1 MCFLFAYTIIIY
13 ISYAFW
19 FSIPLPLM
27 KLFFLRCSF
36 SVFAWLESKI
46 MTQKEWS
53 WQHLEN
59 MQKFYLLC
67 RIFVGGK
74 TGFLQGSYWNI
85 NICRKWNGFKDNQRQ
100 KCSNTCI
107 KKLLPCRRVSFF
119 FFSFFIHDVLLP
131 HVLISVFWV
140 STSMQVV
147 YEHSTVKY
155 LTVSVSSL

>member
-19 FSIPLPLM
+19 FSIPFPLK
-27 KLFFLRCSF
+27 KLFFLCCSF
-36 SVFAWLESKI
+36 SVLAWLESKI

-53 WQHLEN
+53 REHLEN
-59 MQKFYLLC
+59 MQKFCLLC

-74 TGFLQGSYWNI
+74 TGFLQGNYWNI
-85 NICRKWNGFKDNQRQ
+85 NICRKLNGFKDNQRQ

-107 KKLLPCRRVSFF
+107 KKLLPHGRVSFF
-119 FFSFFIHDVLLP
+119 FIQDVSLP

-147 YEHSTVKY
+147 YERNTVKC
-155 LTVSVSSL
+155 LSVFSL